1 MSLFDDDNYQWRETC
16 FVYLK
21 REQRPTAQLVETTL
35 RETNHHFE
43 VQNVSATDDGLFE
56 SCTLIAP
63 DAYAAIELSYVEGEE
78 VTEQLASL
86 PKEIRQITEDPEEL
100 KKADRLP
107 EMTARI
113 DVMHFERLT
122 FSYGEGEDDDTAE
135 GMFDP
140 GALILVLEQ
149 LAYICDGVPI
159 DPQSGAIM

>member
-16 FVYLK
+16 FVFLK
-21 REQRPTAQLVETTL
+21 RAQRPTAKRVEETL
-35 RETNHHFE
+35 RETNHHFQL
-43 VQNVSATDDGLFE
+43 QNVAANEDGLFE

-63 DAYAAIELSYVEGEE
+63 DAYAAIELSYVEGPE
-78 VTEQLASL
+78 VTEQLAAL
-86 PKEIRQITEDPEEL
+86 PGEIRQMTEDPEEL

-122 FSYGEGEDDDTAE
+122 FSFGEEEEEPAE

-149 LAYICDGVPI
+149 LAYVCDGVPV